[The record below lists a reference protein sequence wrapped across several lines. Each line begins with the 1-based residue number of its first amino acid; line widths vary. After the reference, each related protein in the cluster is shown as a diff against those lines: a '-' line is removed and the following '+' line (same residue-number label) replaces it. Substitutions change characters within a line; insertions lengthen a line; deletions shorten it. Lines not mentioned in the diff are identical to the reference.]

1 MASTKPTTTI
11 LPTEAAALHSHCH
24 IPSLVHH
31 HTTTTTHLGSSVHC
45 GAGGCLPRQVVFG
58 MDRKRNVCD
67 RQRFNSRRFRG
78 ILPMS
83 DKHTSYDSNKLLSP
97 QLLLSLRKPT
107 NQPALLDISK
117 KCLFSSSSSS
127 SIYILYIYIF
137 ISKIII
143 FLQSNHNLII
153 IMHIYKSLGGW
164 MAR

>member
-1 MASTKPTTTI
+1 MFACDATRIYDFIYPLEFQWPLPNPPPPYSLQRRRHSTVTVTFQALCITI
-11 LPTEAAALHSHCH
+11 PPPPPLTLDPLYFGRGE
-24 IPSLVHH
+24 
-31 HTTTTTHLGSSVHC
+31 
-45 GAGGCLPRQVVFG
+45 GCLPRQVVLG

-107 NQPALLDISK
+107 NLLYWTFPRSV
-117 KCLFSSSSSS
+117 CFRLLLLQY
-127 SIYILYIYIF
+127 IYILYIYIF

-143 FLQSNHNLII
+143 FL
-153 IMHIYKSLGGW
+153 
-164 MAR
+164 